1 MPDDTPQGPVA
12 AARAAITAIRAL
24 DNPDI
29 PRAALD
35 GWCGWGPLAPAF
47 AWSGKPPAW
56 EEIAAELRGRMDAA
70 DWNAGRQATD
80 TAYNTPPGVAAAM
93 WDIITRLGFTGGQV
107 LEPGCGA
114 GHLITAA
121 PAGLPV
127 QWTAVEADP
136 VTARVAAARC
146 PHATVHAA
154 PLERV
159 PLRRASFDLVIGN
172 MPFSSSQPWD
182 PAAPDGL
189 ALHNYFLWRGLEALR
204 PGGLLIA
211 VTSRH
216 TLDAVKAAP
225 RRELARLGDL
235 IGAVRL
241 PSGTFAGTSAVADLI
256 VMRRRPA
263 AAPPAGDRSWLEPT
277 GWLPGTQLPVRVS
290 RYWEQHPAMALGD
303 MTARTPGP
311 HGHDVTVTQPA
322 TGTIIALA
330 AAADT
335 LTGYAAAAGLLYE
348 AADASAHAAADDDA
362 DPAALACDG
371 RYTLHDDGSVTRQQ
385 GLRHVPVPAP
395 DDELRLLI
403 RIRDAA
409 SGLFAAEADPGVP
422 DGDREAAR
430 GRARDL
436 YHQYTARYGF
446 LNRCE
451 ITEVVRAGVPVI
463 RRDDPPMGG
472 FRDDPGYPDALAIEA
487 WDDDAMTGRPA
498 AILLA
503 AAGVTVPRE
512 TVTSNPG
519 DALALCLD
527 RAGQVDL
534 GVIAGILRATPDAVP
549 ALLAGLIFD
558 DPETGEWVTAGDYL
572 SGDVR
577 AKHAAAVAGGPRYTG
592 HAAALATVIPADLP
606 PERITIQL
614 GAAWIPP
621 DVITGFACHLLG
633 IHPSRAAVAVTYTQV
648 AAVWE
653 VRATTEARK
662 VKAAATLWG
671 TARVNAVDLLE
682 HVLNGTLPAVTDKH
696 PDGTTTRN
704 EAETAL
710 AADKARAIAERF
722 TEWAWEH
729 PGRATRLGRLYNDK
743 HNSLVARR
751 FDGSHLSFPGMTA
764 TFTPWPWQAD
774 MTWMAACRPVAL
786 CGHPTGAGKTAT
798 ACMIA
803 LTMRR
808 LGLARKPAYIVPS
821 HLIGQHAAEAR
832 RLYPGA
838 RILAA
843 SQHDLTPV
851 RRRGF
856 AARCAAGDW
865 DLILMTHDQFEALPV
880 GPGTEAAHLANI
892 TAAIDDAM
900 CAAAGKGR
908 AVKQLARRRR
918 VIIARHEELLASG
931 RDTGGVTFEQTRID
945 YLLYDEAHYAKN
957 LDTITRA
964 DGFSSKGSKRA
975 TDLLLKLGHLT
986 ATSPSG
992 RGGVLFT
999 ATFISNSLAELHTL
1013 LRFTCPDRLAS
1024 LSLESFDAFTAAHI
1038 QYKTAVEVAP
1048 DGSGFRVYRRP
1059 WQYCNLAALREMLRD
1074 IADIRTKASIQL
1086 PGPIVETEHVPV
1098 HAAGIRDHS
1107 ATLVARADAI
1117 RRGGVDP
1124 ATDNMLAICTDG
1136 RRAALDPRLAGLPA
1150 GGRQD

>member
-1 MPDDTPQGPVA
+1 M
-12 AARAAITAIRAL
+12 
-24 DNPDI
+24 
-29 PRAALD
+29 
-35 GWCGWGPLAPAF
+35 
-47 AWSGKPPAW
+47 
-56 EEIAAELRGRMDAA
+56 
-70 DWNAGRQATD
+70 
-80 TAYNTPPGVAAAM
+80 
-93 WDIITRLGFTGGQV
+93 
-107 LEPGCGA
+107 
-114 GHLITAA
+114 
-121 PAGLPV
+121 
-127 QWTAVEADP
+127 
-136 VTARVAAARC
+136 
-146 PHATVHAA
+146 
-154 PLERV
+154 
-159 PLRRASFDLVIGN
+159 
-172 MPFSSSQPWD
+172 
-182 PAAPDGL
+182 
-189 ALHNYFLWRGLEALR
+189 
-204 PGGLLIA
+204 
-211 VTSRH
+211 
-216 TLDAVKAAP
+216 
-225 RRELARLGDL
+225 
-235 IGAVRL
+235 
-241 PSGTFAGTSAVADLI
+241 
-256 VMRRRPA
+256 
-263 AAPPAGDRSWLEPT
+263 
-277 GWLPGTQLPVRVS
+277 
-290 RYWEQHPAMALGD
+290 
-303 MTARTPGP
+303 
-311 HGHDVTVTQPA
+311 
-322 TGTIIALA
+322 
-330 AAADT
+330 
-335 LTGYAAAAGLLYE
+335 
-348 AADASAHAAADDDA
+348 
-362 DPAALACDG
+362 
-371 RYTLHDDGSVTRQQ
+371 
-385 GLRHVPVPAP
+385 
-395 DDELRLLI
+395 
-403 RIRDAA
+403 
-409 SGLFAAEADPGVP
+409 
-422 DGDREAAR
+422 
-430 GRARDL
+430 
-436 YHQYTARYGF
+436 
-446 LNRCE
+446 
-451 ITEVVRAGVPVI
+451 
-463 RRDDPPMGG
+463 
-472 FRDDPGYPDALAIEA
+472 
-487 WDDDAMTGRPA
+487 
-498 AILLA
+498 
-503 AAGVTVPRE
+503 
-512 TVTSNPG
+512 
-519 DALALCLD
+519 
-527 RAGQVDL
+527 
-534 GVIAGILRATPDAVP
+534 
-549 ALLAGLIFD
+549 
-558 DPETGEWVTAGDYL
+558 
-572 SGDVR
+572 
-577 AKHAAAVAGGPRYTG
+577 
-592 HAAALATVIPADLP
+592 
-606 PERITIQL
+606 
-614 GAAWIPP
+614 
-621 DVITGFACHLLG
+621 
-633 IHPSRAAVAVTYTQV
+633 
-648 AAVWE
+648 WE

-1150 GGRQD
+1150 SRPARLRRSPPAPPPPTISCNTPPTPAAASRVRCRCCSAIRAPPATRATRRTGGSATPSPPPGCPPRKSRSSTMPPPALKCGTCSPAAATAASRSSSAPPPNAAPAPTSSRAWPPSTTWTPPGGPPTWNSATAAATGPATTTTPCTCTGTSPSGHSTPTCGRRCTASSAGLSSCSPATPTRSTPTCPTASPSSPTASSPPSPPGSRSCGNYTR